1 MAHRRGDDAEG
12 DDYRDERKRYPVILQ
27 KTNGHTAWVVGI
39 VSVAIVAL
47 AGWGVTNDRAAIEKR
62 LNQADAERS
71 EIRQQLIMV
80 MRDQA
85 VSSVE
90 SRQFREDVVGRLSR
104 IERNG
109 EVVKKAVQ

>member
-1 MAHRRGDDAEG
+1 MPHRRDDDEEG
-12 DDYRDERKRYPVILQ
+12 RDYRSDRKSYPVIIQ
-27 KTNGHTAWVVGI
+27 KNGSHTAWIVGI

-71 EIRQQLIMV
+71 EIRLQLIQV